1 MKFPP
6 KARACLQA
14 ILTAQLAGKQAPTLF
29 RRVAAPLLFALL
41 FSFTVQAAEPV
52 HEVLVIVGAPGEG
65 DYTEGFTSAARAWEA
80 AAARISAPITTVGLD
95 APASDSSAATS
106 DRDELQAWCAARE
119 TATRTPAWI
128 VYLGHGTFDGREA
141 RLNLRGPDVTAK
153 EIATWLAPLDRPL
166 VFIHGGSAGAPFI
179 SALSGPDRIIIS
191 ATRSGHE
198 LNYARFG
205 ERFAEAVANPSA
217 DIDQDGQTSL
227 LEAFV
232 TAAQQVQAFYA
243 ETGRLATEHALIDD
257 NGDRQGTPA
266 DWFRGVRLQRRPED
280 NAIPD
285 GDAAKLIALIPS
297 DAERALTS
305 AQREERDR
313 LERELES
320 VRARKSEL
328 PADDYYRQLEA
339 LFRRLGSIYRT
350 DS

>member
-1 MKFPP
+1 MKLP
-6 KARACLQA
+6 A
-14 ILTAQLAGKQAPTLF
+14 TLV
-29 RRVAAPLLFALL
+29 RRIAALL
-41 FSFTVQAAEPV
+41 LIALLRPSPAHAAEPL
-52 HEVLVIVGAPGEG
+52 HEILVVVGAPAEG
-65 DYTEGFTSAARAWEA
+65 DYAEGFASAARAWENA
-80 AAARISAPITTVGLD
+80 ASRISAPLTLIGLD
-95 APASDSSAATS
+95 AATDNSSANAPAASD
-106 DRDELQAWCAARE
+106 RERLIAWCAARHLS
-119 TATRTPAWI
+119 TRTPAWL
-128 VYLGHGTFDGREA
+128 VYIGHGTFDGREA
-141 RLNLRGPDVTAK
+141 RLNLRGPDVTAR
-153 EIATWLAPLDRPL
+153 EIAAWLAPLDRPL
-166 VFIHGGSAGAPFI
+166 IFVHGGSASAPFI

-205 ERFAEAVANPSA
+205 ERFAEAVANPAA

-266 DWFRGVRLQRRPED
+266 DWFRGVRLQRRPEG
-280 NAIPD
+280 NAKPD

-297 DAERALTS
+297 DTERSLTS

-313 LERELES
+313 LERELDTL
-320 VRARKSEL
+320 RARKPQL
-328 PADDYYRQLEA
+328 PADDYYRQLES
-339 LFRRLGSIYRT
+339 LFRRLGALYRA